1 MSKQLV
7 RAYFKDKVPVTIAF
21 ACSDFFV
28 IAFYSMT
35 ALEFQNMTFLGC
47 ATHFLLEITGEERKF
62 LRESAFIFASRC
74 FPC

>member
-1 MSKQLV
+1 MRKELI
-7 RAYFKDKVPVTIAF
+7 RGYLKDKIPVMIAF
-21 ACSDFFV
+21 VCSDFFV

-47 ATHFLLEITGEERKF
+47 ATHFLLEITGEERKI